1 MAPNYI
7 ALAIPFFFLFMGIEF
22 WVARRRNRD
31 LYRLNDTVNDLSCGI
46 MQQVVDV
53 FLKTALIGAYMA
65 VYTHWRLFEI
75 NMTSVGLWIL
85 CFLAVDFAYYWF
97 HRSSHEINA
106 IWATHVVHHQSE
118 EYNLSVALRQ
128 SSLQPIFVMMFYLP
142 LALIGFPPVMFL
154 ANASFNKLYQFWIHT
169 RLIGRLGP
177 FEWVFNTPS
186 HHRVHHGRN
195 PKYIDKNHGGTLI
208 IWDRM
213 FGTFQAEEEEPTY
226 GITKPLESWNPFW
239 ANCHYWA
246 ELFATARQTRRLGDK
261 IRVFTKPPGWF
272 PDDLGGPQAPPPVPA
287 EPTKYDPSLIPAL
300 KRYASVQFLVL
311 LPPVTLLLFTE
322 ASLATNVKITAVVF
336 MIWSLVDI
344 GLLLERSRTAFRLE
358 WLRMALAVPLIF
370 WTVPLAFKPV
380 GLALG
385 LVIVC
390 LMMGLLFGLRGA
402 FVDETPPVAAH
413 SV

>member
-22 WVARRRNRD
+22 WVARRRNRQV
-31 LYRLNDTVNDLSCGI
+31 YRLNDSVNDLSCGI

-53 FLKTALIGAYMA
+53 FLKTVLIGAYVW
-65 VYTHWRLFEI
+65 VYTYWRQFEI
-75 NMTSVGLWIL
+75 AVDSIGLWLL

-97 HRSSHEINA
+97 HRSSHEVNA

-128 SSLQPIFVMMFYLP
+128 SSLQPLFVMVFYLP

-169 RLIGRLGP
+169 RLIGRMGP
-177 FEWVFNTPS
+177 LEWVFNTPS

-208 IWDRM
+208 IWDRL

-246 ELFATARQTRRLGDK
+246 DLFETARRTRTLGDK
-261 IRVFTKPPGWF
+261 LRVFLKPPGWF
-272 PDDLGGPQAPPPVPA
+272 PADLGGPQAPPPVSNDPA
-287 EPTKYDPSLIPAL
+287 KYDPHLAPAL
-300 KRYASVQFLVL
+300 KRYATTQFLVL
-311 LPPVTLLLFTE
+311 LPPVTWLLFME
-322 ASLATNVKITAVVF
+322 ASLATSVKIAAVLFV
-336 MIWSLVDI
+336 IWSLIDI
-344 GLLLERSRTAFRLE
+344 GLLLEQNRTAYRLE
-358 WLRMALAVPLIF
+358 WMRMAVTAPLIF
-370 WTVPLAFKPV
+370 WAMPHAYKTI
-380 GLALG
+380 GLGVAMI
-385 LVIVC
+385 IVC
-390 LMMGLLFGLRGA
+390 LMVSMLFSLRRDFNA
-402 FVDETPPVAAH
+402 ETPGVEAH
-413 SV
+413 PI